1 MDKGRPWSSLG
12 QINDDNILNTGM
24 ELLGLL
30 AQRHASGE
38 GVGLKEDMLY
48 LAEGGHLAIRGEGK
62 GRPQSDLF
70 AAGVLL
76 MQRIFGH
83 QMPHGVAPHRLIGF
97 VNALVPPLPPC
108 VPFLLEELA
117 TPDQTLR
124 PGDAMAA
131 YRAWAAAAAHEDLRY
146 HAPVRYSGSW
156 NVTGDTH
163 IGRAKMAEH
172 QTNQDAMFYAAD
184 DRAALVAVGDG
195 ISESDVGTGDMASK
209 LFVETVKSY
218 WNDGALKLGG
228 GGGQEFLVEMMREA
242 NLKISERSAALAGG
256 SLVGRTPGGS
266 TAVAALCRGDQV
278 EIACIGDSRAYLVT
292 PCGTGILTADQNA
305 RLQGLLSGTVV
316 DEKVADALI
325 GYLGH
330 VDGNGKAALLP
341 VWYRR
346 LRVLPGETLLLCSDG
361 VHDYA
366 ALNHLKF
373 LRKVGKYAETMT
385 LPEIA
390 QALIADAN
398 AAGGGD
404 NATVVLAQLEHV

>member
-30 AQRHASGE
+30 AQKHASGE
-38 GVGLKEDMLY
+38 GVGLKEDMLF
-48 LAEGGHLAIRGEGK
+48 LSEDGHLAIRGEGK

-70 AAGVLL
+70 VAGVLL

-97 VNALVPPLPPC
+97 INALVPPLPPC

-117 TPDQTLR
+117 TPDQTNR
-124 PGDAMAA
+124 PSDAMAA

-163 IGRAKMAEH
+163 ICRAKMAEN
-172 QTNQDAMFYAAD
+172 QTNQDAMFYATN

-195 ISESDVGTGDMASK
+195 ISESDVGTGDMASRI
-209 LFVETVKSY
+209 FVETVKSC
-218 WNDGALKLGG
+218 WKDGAFKLGG

-242 NLKISERSAALAGG
+242 NQKISERSAALAGG
-256 SLVGRTPGGS
+256 SLIGRTPGGS

-292 PCGTGILTADQNA
+292 PCGAGILTADQNA

-330 VDGNGKAALLP
+330 VDSNGQAALLP

-346 LRVLPGETLLLCSDG
+346 LRVLPGEILLLCSDG

-366 ALNHLKF
+366 GLNHLKF
-373 LRKVGKYAETMT
+373 LRKLGKYAEAMT
-385 LPEIA
+385 LPEMA

-404 NATVVLAQLEHV
+404 NATVVLAQLHQV

>member
-38 GVGLKEDMLY
+38 GVGLREEMLV
-48 LAEGGHLAIRGEGK
+48 LAEAGHLAIRGEGK
-62 GRPQSDLF
+62 GRPQGDLF
-70 AAGVLL
+70 VAGVMLT
-76 MQRIFGH
+76 QRIFGH
-83 QMPHGVAPHRLIGF
+83 QMPHGIAPHRLISYI
-97 VNALVPPLPPC
+97 NALVPPLPPC
-108 VPFLLEELA
+108 VPYLLEELS
-117 TPDQTLR
+117 TPDQMLR
-124 PGDAMAA
+124 PSDAMVA

-163 IGRAKMAEH
+163 VGRAKMADN
-172 QTNQDAMFYAAD
+172 QTNQDAMFYATN
-184 DRAALVAVGDG
+184 DRAALVAVADG
-195 ISESDVGTGDMASK
+195 ISESDVGTGDMASR
-209 LFVETVKSY
+209 LFVETVKS
-218 WNDGALKLGG
+218 WWKDGSFKIGT
-228 GGGQEFLVEMMREA
+228 GGGQEFLVEMMRQA
-242 NLKISERSAALAGG
+242 NQAISERSAALAGG
-256 SLVGRTPGGS
+256 SLIGRTPGGT

-278 EIACIGDSRAYLVT
+278 ELACIGDSRAYLVT
-292 PCGTGILTADQNA
+292 PCGTGLLTADQNA
-305 RLQGLLSGTVV
+305 RLQSLLSGTVV

-330 VDGNGKAALLP
+330 VDASGAPVLLP

-346 LRVLPGETLLLCSDG
+346 LRVLPGEILVLCSDG
-361 VHDYA
+361 LHDYA
-366 ALNHLKF
+366 GLNHLKF
-373 LRKVGKYAETMT
+373 LRKLGKYAETMT
-385 LPEIA
+385 LPDIA

-404 NATVVLAQLEHV
+404 NATVVLAQLQQV